1 MEPKSIV
8 VSDNVQTL
16 GEVTA
21 EAASEFDQEKFMS
34 VSSKAASVC
43 SVLPKRKV
51 EKVHE
56 IVIDEDA
63 PFKLTDMQAEWPIRR
78 QYI

>member
-1 MEPKSIV
+1 
-8 VSDNVQTL
+8 
-16 GEVTA
+16 
-21 EAASEFDQEKFMS
+21 MS

-63 PFKLTDMQAEWPIRR
+63 PFKLTDMQAE
-78 QYI
+78 